1 MDEEECKLG
10 QGGWS
15 KKLLPTDI
23 LAIGYLRDDLRLK
36 MSYSILNSLIIH
48 LKVFEES
55 EDTSDSSEDVLR

>member
-15 KKLLPTDI
+15 KKFLPTDI